1 LSHEKN
7 PYKNAIKQLEIAAEK
22 IGLDPN
28 ITEMLKH
35 PRRIVTV
42 SVPVRMDDGKVKVF
56 TGYRIQHNPWRGPYK
71 GGIRYHPK
79 VDLDEVKALAM
90 WMTWKTA
97 VVDIPYGGAKGG
109 VTCNPK
115 EMSQAELERMTRRYT
130 AMILDEIG
138 PYKDVPAPDVYTNPQ
153 VMAWIMDTYSAV
165 KGYQVPE
172 IVTGKPVGI
181 GGSLGREAATGR
193 GVAICTR
200 EAAIKTRLKMK
211 GAKIVVQGYGNAG
224 YYAATIS
231 AEMGG
236 KLIAVSD
243 SKGGA
248 YNPNGINPQ
257 KLAEHK
263 AKTGSVAGY
272 SGTKKLTNEELLGL
286 DCDILMPCTLE
297 GVITSKNADKIK
309 AKIISEGANG
319 PTTPEAD
326 RLLYDKGV
334 LVVPDILANAGGVTV
349 SYYEWIQ
356 NLHREQWTEEAV
368 NRKMEQKMV
377 KAFNDVYETAQE
389 HKVDMRT
396 AAMMLAVKRVAD
408 AFKGLFP

>member
-1 LSHEKN
+1 MSHEKN